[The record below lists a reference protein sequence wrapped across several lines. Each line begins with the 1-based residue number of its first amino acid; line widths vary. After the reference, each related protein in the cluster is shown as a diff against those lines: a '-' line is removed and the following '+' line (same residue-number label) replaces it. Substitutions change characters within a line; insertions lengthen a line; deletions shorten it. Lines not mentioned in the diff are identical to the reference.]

1 MYDNLKVNDRI
12 SIASNRGGYDFHRVF
27 FVCQSNESITILDYV
42 PNKEIEIPKAYIVEI
57 TKH

>member
-1 MYDNLKVNDRI
+1 MYDKLKVNDRI

-27 FVCQSNESITILDYV
+27 FLHQSHESITILDYV
-42 PNKEIEIPKAYIVEI
+42 PDREIEIPKAYIVEI